1 MTRKISLVFGGV
13 TVAAML
19 MAYAAAQPVR
29 AEVEPQNIHWT
40 TSSQYKAIAQQKN
53 YAKGNVNRRT
63 ETKSQQ
69 AAATVN
75 DYADGRN
82 IMSHLRTRRQER

>member
-1 MTRKISLVFGGV
+1 MTRKISMVFGGM

-29 AEVEPQNIHWT
+29 AEVEPQSIHWT
-40 TSSQYKAIAQQKN
+40 TSSQYKAIAQQRDFSE
-53 YAKGNVNRRT
+53 GNVARKVTGSRQ
-63 ETKSQQ
+63 E
-69 AAATVN
+69 AAAAIN

-82 IMSHLRTRRQER
+82 IVSDIRKRRQER